1 MEQSSKNENICDV
14 FINEVRI
21 EDEILP
27 KLEEMR
33 SFRIEGSR
41 NPKMNEIIKKNYMHK
56 EHFGEE
62 IIEMRCVGH
71 FIVLMITKKLM

>member
-27 KLEEMR
+27 KLEEMG

-41 NPKMNEIIKKNYMHK
+41 NPKMNEIIKNNYMHK

-62 IIEMRCVGH
+62 IIEMHCVGH